1 MAQAPRTVANEGN
14 QPQDTPYVFQTTNP
28 LPSDERPHLEEILAS
43 QAYVYSMPTI
53 PTPIKRDIVSNG
65 WVKCSCL
72 LSVQNWRKD
81 FPRPI
86 GTPNNFHNVKEDP
99 YIGAVIITKEG
110 RVGHAGQVTS
120 LTEDSVTFREC
131 NYTPCACGTR
141 TLPRDSSVIRGY
153 F

>member
-1 MAQAPRTVANEGN
+1 MAPTRTAANEGN
-14 QPQDTPYVFQTTNP
+14 QPQDTIYVSATTNP
-28 LPSDERPHLEEILAS
+28 LPSEERLLLEPILAS
-43 QAYVYSMPTI
+43 QAYVYFVPTL
-53 PTPIKRDIVSNG
+53 PKAIKRDIISNG
-65 WVKCSCL
+65 WVRCSCL
-72 LSVQNWRKD
+72 LSVQNWRRD

-86 GTPNNFHNVKEDP
+86 GTPNNFHQVQPEP

-110 RVGHAGQVTS
+110 KVGHAGQVTS
-120 LTEDSVTFREC
+120 FTEDSITFREC